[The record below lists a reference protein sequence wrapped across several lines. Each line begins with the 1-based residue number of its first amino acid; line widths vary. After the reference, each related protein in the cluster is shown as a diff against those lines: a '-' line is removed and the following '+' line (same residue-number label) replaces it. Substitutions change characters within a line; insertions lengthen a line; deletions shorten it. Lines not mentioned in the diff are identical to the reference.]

1 MAESVVL
8 ARAVLVDAFSRVA
21 EMLPMGL
28 TGLTPEQMLWRPD
41 EGSNSIGWLAWHLT
55 RVQDDHLAGVGGVDQ
70 VWLTEGWADRFGL
83 PYPATS
89 IGYGQ
94 TADDIAAFDV
104 TAADLLLGYFAAT
117 QTMTLAVLES
127 MSAADFERVVDDRW
141 DPPVTASVRIVSVVN
156 DITQH
161 LGQIG
166 YLRGL
171 VERHS
176 PEATIKP

>member
-1 MAESVVL
+1 MGESAVL
-8 ARAVLVDAFSRVA
+8 ARAVLVDAFNRVA

-28 TGLTPEQMLWRPD
+28 TELTPEQMLWRPD
-41 EGSNSIGWLAWHLT
+41 EASNSIGWLAWHLT
-55 RVQDDHLAGVGGVDQ
+55 RVQDDHLAGVGGVEQ
-70 VWLTEGWADRFGL
+70 VWLTQGWADRFDL
-83 PYPATS
+83 PYPAKS

-94 TADDIAAFDV
+94 TADDVAAFHV
-104 TAADLLLGYFAAT
+104 TDAELLLGYFTAT
-117 QTMTLAVLES
+117 QAMTVAVLES

-156 DITQH
+156 DVTQH

-176 PEATIKP
+176 AAEMIRP